1 MKNLQE
7 AIKEAIKGIEE
18 NDGGP
23 FGAVI
28 TDKDG
33 YVIATGHN
41 EVLKTKDPT
50 AHAEINAIRKACQN
64 LNTKDL
70 SNCIIYSTCE
80 PCPMCLS
87 AIIWSNIKVIYYGST
102 RKDASQIGFKDDDIY
117 EFLKGNNELLK
128 RVEIK
133 SQECKDLLENY
144 TGEIY

>member
-50 AHAEINAIRKACQN
+50 AHAEINAIRKACQK

>member
-7 AIKEAIKGIEE
+7 AIIEAKKGM
-18 NDGGP
+18 NQNAGGP
-23 FGAVI
+23 FGAII
-28 TDKDG
+28 TDENG
-33 YVIATGHN
+33 NVVATGHN
-41 EVLKTKDPT
+41 TVLKSKDPT
-50 AHAEINAIRKACQN
+50 AHAEINAIREACQK